1 MPPVHREIMF
11 SVLFNKLLVALASL
25 YVAKHME
32 HHCHGEHCHVCHHI
46 HRCLELISVCLE
58 LVVAPFELTLR
69 FFYFKLVCFKTVD
82 SRSVTLVSQKVLLL
96 N

>member
-1 MPPVHREIMF
+1 MARGVFER
-11 SVLFNKLLVALASL
+11 LLVFAASL
-25 YVAKHME
+25 YVARHLE

-58 LVVAPFELTLR
+58 TVVAPFVLLLR
-69 FFYFKLVCFKTVD
+69 FFFFKLVCFKIISAQPETP
-82 SRSVTLVSQKVLLL
+82 VTRKVLLL

>member
-1 MPPVHREIMF
+1 MV
-11 SVLFNKLLVALASL
+11 SALFNKVLVALASL

-46 HRCLELISVCLE
+46 HRCLELISVFME
-58 LVVAPFELTLR
+58 LVMAPFELALR
-69 FFYFKLVCFKTVD
+69 FFYFRLVCFKAAEL
-82 SRSVTLVSQKVLLL
+82 RSTTLVSQKVLLL

>member
-1 MPPVHREIMF
+1 MVSALINR
-11 SVLFNKLLVALASL
+11 LLVTFASL

-46 HRCLELISVCLE
+46 HRCLELISVCME
-58 LVVAPFELTLR
+58 LVVAPFELALR
-69 FFYFKLVCFKTVD
+69 FFYFKLVCFKTAT
-82 SRSVTLVSQKVLLL
+82 SRPITLVSQKVLLL

>member
-1 MPPVHREIMF
+1 MA
-11 SVLFNKLLVALASL
+11 STLLDKLIVFFASL
-25 YVAKHME
+25 YVARNLE

-58 LVVAPFELTLR
+58 LVVAPFELA
-69 FFYFKLVCFKTVD
+69 FHIFYFKLVCFRAAT

>member
-1 MPPVHREIMF
+1 MAKALFDRLL
-11 SVLFNKLLVALASL
+11 VLFASL
-25 YVAKHME
+25 YVSRHLE

-58 LVVAPFELTLR
+58 MVVTPFVLLIR
-69 FFYFKLVCFKTVD
+69 FFFFRLVSFRPVTP
-82 SRSVTLVSQKVLLL
+82 RPATLVSQKVLLL

>member
-1 MPPVHREIMF
+1 MA
-11 SVLFNKLLVALASL
+11 SVLFNKLLVMLASL

-46 HRCLELISVCLE
+46 HRCLELISVCME
-58 LVVAPFELTLR
+58 LVVAPFELALR
-69 FFYFKLVCFKTVD
+69 FFYFKLVCFKTAT
-82 SRSVTLVSQKVLLL
+82 SRSITLVSQKVLLL

>member
-1 MPPVHREIMF
+1 MINA
-11 SVLFNKLLVALASL
+11 LFNKLLVVLASL
-25 YVAKHME
+25 YVAKHLK

-46 HRCLELISVCLE
+46 HHCLELISVCME
-58 LVVAPFELTLR
+58 LVVAPIELALR
-69 FFYFKLVCFKTVD
+69 FFYFKLVCFRAAD

>member
-1 MPPVHREIMF
+1 MINVWF
-11 SVLFNKLLVALASL
+11 DKLLVFFASL
-25 YVAKHME
+25 YVAKHLD

-58 LVVAPFELTLR
+58 LVVVPFELALR
-69 FFYFKLVCFKTVD
+69 FFYFKLVCFRAAE
-82 SRSVTLVSQKVLLL
+82 SRSTTLVTQKVLLL

>member
-1 MPPVHREIMF
+1 MLER
-11 SVLFNKLLVALASL
+11 LLVAIASL
-25 YVAKHME
+25 YVSRHLE

-58 LVVAPFELTLR
+58 LVMAPFVLSLR
-69 FFYFKLVCFKTVD
+69 FFFFKLVSFKNVQPMLRTP
-82 SRSVTLVSQKVLLL
+82 VSQKVLLL

>member
-1 MPPVHREIMF
+1 MF
-11 SVLFNKLLVALASL
+11 NSLLEKILVVFASF
-25 YVAKHME
+25 YVSRHLE

-58 LVVAPFELTLR
+58 IVVVPFVLALR
-69 FFYFKLVCFKTVD
+69 CIFFKLTRIKFLVA
-82 SRSVTLVSQKVLLL
+82 SPSTLVSQKVLLL

>member
-1 MPPVHREIMF
+1 MLKGMLER
-11 SVLFNKLLVALASL
+11 LLVAIASL
-25 YVAKHME
+25 YVSRHLE

-58 LVVAPFELTLR
+58 LVMAPFVLSLR
-69 FFYFKLVCFKTVD
+69 FFFFKLVSFKNVQPMLRTP
-82 SRSVTLVSQKVLLL
+82 VSQKVLLL

>member
-1 MPPVHREIMF
+1 MLD
-11 SVLFNKLLVALASL
+11 SLLDKLLVVLASF
-25 YVAKHME
+25 YVSRHME

-58 LVVAPFELTLR
+58 LVVASFELALR
-69 FFYFKLVCFKTVD
+69 CFYFRLVCFRPTV